1 MSAATR
7 SENTRAEA
15 YRSLRS
21 TIKFAAGDTPVRSVL
36 IVDTDRTGASET
48 AFQVARA
55 FAKAGDS
62 CAFINTDPASG
73 NTGIPGLSDL
83 LIGSTSLDEVLQG
96 DTGDGLLTVIGPGT
110 VADPDLLAGGQLA
123 RVLEALQQRFD
134 YIIFGA
140 AGLPGSSD
148 AISVAPRVDATILV
162 VTSGKTRRAKAVQ
175 ARDALQRVGANILG
189 VVLVESKRRLFW

>member
-1 MSAATR
+1 MSAATQAEDKR
-7 SENTRAEA
+7 TEA

-21 TIKFAAGDTPVRSVL
+21 TIKFAAGDAPVRSVL
-36 IVDTDRTGASET
+36 IVDTDRSGPSDT
-48 AFQVARA
+48 AAQVARA
-55 FAKAGDS
+55 FAKAGDN
-62 CAFINTDPASG
+62 CAFINADATSG

-83 LIGSTSLDEVLQG
+83 LIGSTSLDDVLTG

-110 VADPDLLAGGQLA
+110 VADPDLLAGGQLS

-148 AISVAPRVDATILV
+148 AISIAPRVDATILV

-175 ARDALQRVGANILG
+175 ARDALQRVGANVLG
-189 VVLVESKRRLFW
+189 VVLIEAKRRLFW